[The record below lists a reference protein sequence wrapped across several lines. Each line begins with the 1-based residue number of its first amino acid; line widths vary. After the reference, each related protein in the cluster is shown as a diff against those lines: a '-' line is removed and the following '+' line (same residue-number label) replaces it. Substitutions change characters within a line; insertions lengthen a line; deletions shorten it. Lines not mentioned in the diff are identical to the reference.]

1 MAEPGD
7 IVYFRCR
14 GSQGSIPVRATVL
27 TIEGDTLVAAVPHLI
42 AGGLPHGAVGG
53 DKGSRCGFLKVPT
66 NAVTTSKPE
75 GWTAS
80 TGGTAPSFETALA
93 IWEAM
98 TLEEPLE
105 SSEAEQGKGAT
116 SSKTLPPGKKGPRT
130 LEMDLK
136 QMGKELW
143 GGLESGS
150 EEEDSG
156 SEEEEDALPSR
167 SVRHLAPG
175 GSSLKPKTKKDKK
188 KEKETHA
195 SEQLQQ
201 AMMQGLASGSSPSEM
216 MPLLMMNYLLE
227 QQKQGSRRKTRKD
240 REAWD
245 PLDGSS
251 SEEGSERELRAD
263 SGMKAVVALNRLH
276 RRVKKSPKMI
286 TQEFEK
292 ELIEELGVVE
302 GQAWSIKD
310 WLKKQPWGKF
320 KGLYRSA
327 MMDAAAYELVRNGD
341 PQAAGAQLVQNMKAK
356 LQCVLQ
362 QGEWA
367 SAWQLTGLPDPLS
380 RREWAGTK
388 EEMAII
394 SGYMNSVHKLKK
406 RMKEAK
412 EAGGAGQ
419 DEAD

>member
-1 MAEPGD
+1 
-7 IVYFRCR
+7 
-14 GSQGSIPVRATVL
+14 
-27 TIEGDTLVAAVPHLI
+27 
-42 AGGLPHGAVGG
+42 
-53 DKGSRCGFLKVPT
+53 
-66 NAVTTSKPE
+66 
-75 GWTAS
+75 
-80 TGGTAPSFETALA
+80 
-93 IWEAM
+93 
-98 TLEEPLE
+98 
-105 SSEAEQGKGAT
+105 
-116 SSKTLPPGKKGPRT
+116 
-130 LEMDLK
+130 
-136 QMGKELW
+136 
-143 GGLESGS
+143 
-150 EEEDSG
+150 
-156 SEEEEDALPSR
+156 
-167 SVRHLAPG
+167 
-175 GSSLKPKTKKDKK
+175 
-188 KEKETHA
+188 
-195 SEQLQQ
+195 
-201 AMMQGLASGSSPSEM
+201 
-216 MPLLMMNYLLE
+216 
-227 QQKQGSRRKTRKD
+227 
-240 REAWD
+240 
-245 PLDGSS
+245 
-251 SEEGSERELRAD
+251 
-263 SGMKAVVALNRLH
+263 MKAVVALNRLH

-286 TQEFEK
+286 MQEFEK